1 MLLPWWFSSSQVLN
15 MRHHLKPRMFQRV
28 KTGLS
33 CFPSHDARAWDFE
46 VTEFWEVIVVREHAM
61 YFFVWLKWWL
71 RHFTSNSSRDE
82 LPQLP
87 TSLHKLWAKLLVLQ
101 VSQFLKSWDKYSFLV
116 AFLIFVITVAAAVL
130 FFCLC
135 VKTLAAYL
143 HAGWSK
149 PCGVPAGIPPH
160 CEKRWFV
167 LQLSPASL
175 TTRALSFHPIPW
187 SRMWLRPKPP
197 RVILQLGISPW
208 LLCPS
213 SKYSSRKTF
222 DSAIAFVKSWL

>member
-1 MLLPWWFSSSQVLN
+1 MSCVALFGQNYGSGILPPVPQGMSSHSCVHLCISSGQNCWYCKCCNFSN
-15 MRHHLKPRMFQRV
+15 HG
-28 KTGLS
+28 T
-33 CFPSHDARAWDFE
+33 
-46 VTEFWEVIVVREHAM
+46 
-61 YFFVWLKWWL
+61 
-71 RHFTSNSSRDE
+71 
-82 LPQLP
+82 
-87 TSLHKLWAKLLVLQ
+87 
-101 VSQFLKSWDKYSFLV
+101 KYSVLV
-116 AFLIFVITVAAAVL
+116 AFLIFEITEAAAAL

-135 VKTLAAYL
+135 VKTPLVYV
-143 HAGWSK
+143 HAGWNM
-149 PCGVPAGIPPH
+149 PRGVPAGIVPR

-208 LLCPS
+208 LLCPF

-222 DSAIAFVKSWL
+222 NSAIAFVKSCCELSFVSLE